1 MILHEDKQDFFSKY
15 SILWHVSYWLFA
27 SLILFVVFSTQRY
40 NVNIR
45 VGVVIV
51 LVLMSYGLT
60 QLINR
65 FLVPNYLFKER
76 LLLFSYLI
84 FASFILSVWINTL
97 CIMAILW
104 YTASRFQG
112 LLLPNKTDLLLLIS
126 GSYIIILFATIVH
139 FVKETYTRQVERDR
153 IARQKAEADLKLQEA
168 RLKLLSGQLH
178 PHFLFNMLNNLYG
191 LWMEKS
197 ETTPGVILKLSSL
210 LDYTLYECNKEMVPL
225 SSEVKFIENYLELE
239 SLRHDQRLKPNIDL
253 VSYDKDLKIAPLVL
267 FVFVENAFKHGV
279 SKNSGE
285 SHIYIRLQTDD
296 GAVRFQVS
304 NNYTPNQSANSGL
317 GLNNVRER
325 LDLIYKNRYHLSV
338 TDENG
343 VFSISLSIEIN
354 A

>member
-1 MILHEDKQDFFSKY
+1 MNTQEINRVFSKRY
-15 SILWHVSYWLFA
+15 NILWHALYWLFA
-27 SLILFVVFSTQRY
+27 SFILFTVFSTQEY
-40 NVNIR
+40 DLNIR

-51 LVLMSYGLT
+51 VVLMSYGLT

-65 FLVPNYLFKER
+65 FLVPNFLFKER
-76 LLLFSYLI
+76 YLLFSYLI
-84 FASFILSVWINTL
+84 FASFILSIWVITL

-139 FVKETYTRQVERDR
+139 FIKETYTRQIERDR
-153 IARQKAEADLKLQEA
+153 LARQKAEADLKLQEA
-168 RLKLLSGQLH
+168 RLQLLNGQLH

-197 ETTPGVILKLSSL
+197 ETTPEVILKLSSL
-210 LDYTLYECNKEMVPL
+210 LDYTLYECNKEVVPL
-225 SSEVKFIENYLELE
+225 SSEVQFIENYIELE
-239 SLRHDQRLKPNIDL
+239 SIRHDQRLKLD
-253 VSYDKDLKIAPLVL
+253 VGFASYDKDLKIAPLVL

-285 SHIYIRLQTDD
+285 SHIFIRLNTNK
-296 GAVRFQVS
+296 GIVRFQVS
-304 NNYTPNQSANSGL
+304 NNYTPHSTATTGL

-325 LDLIYKNRYHLSV
+325 LDLIYKNKHQLSV
-338 TDENG
+338 MDENG
-343 VFSISLSIEIN
+343 MFSISLSIDIN